1 MNLKILKYSSK
12 MLKFFVQDM
21 LDFQMIRAGK
31 LIKDIS
37 SFNLRDAINE
47 VVEMLE
53 YIAISN
59 EIQVKIEYRHTDL
72 DQNPNYIIKTDS

>member
-1 MNLKILKYSSK
+1 
-12 MLKFFVQDM
+12 
-21 LDFQMIRAGK
+21 MIRAGK

-59 EIQVKIEYRHTDL
+59 GIQVKIEYRHTDL
-72 DQNPNYIIKTDS
+72 D